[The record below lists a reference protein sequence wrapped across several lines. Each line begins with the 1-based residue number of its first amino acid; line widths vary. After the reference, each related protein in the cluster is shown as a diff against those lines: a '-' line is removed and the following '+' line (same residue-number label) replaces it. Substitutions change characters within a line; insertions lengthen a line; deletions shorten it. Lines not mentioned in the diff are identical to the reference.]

1 MNHDDNAEI
10 RTKITEGRPE
20 AGSALPVLQFHF
32 ADADL
37 GILCHDLLADDP
49 DRAPGGRRQPETDDR
64 DLRTRVIRMHRLYRL
79 CGKPVLPQEV
89 RQIGTLMALGASR
102 RRLAPGLFREVF
114 TLSTVSALAGL
125 PDGLPVCLDLMEPV
139 PYADRGQRTDGS
151 RPRFPLSACI
161 DPVFPDRCTLLLY
174 HGIPLSETDKH
185 HGYDPGRT

>member
-20 AGSALPVLQFHF
+20 AGTLYLFCNFISLMLIF
-32 ADADL
+32 

-89 RQIGTLMALGASR
+89 PSIGTLMALGASR

-125 PDGLPVCLDLMEPV
+125 PDGLPVCLD
-139 PYADRGQRTDGS
+139 PYG
-151 RPRFPLSACI
+151 ACS
-161 DPVFPDRCTLLLY
+161 VC
-174 HGIPLSETDKH
+174 
-185 HGYDPGRT
+185 